1 MDIKLINSTGDLYIN
16 DKNDLEFFTEQE
28 KDFEVIQN
36 IVTMLNIRAGELV
49 YDVNYGL
56 DFNILFEKKAGNT
69 EEIKQHIK
77 TQIFNNFSD
86 YIEKITNVES
96 VFEDRKLSLQID
108 FEFKNERKY
117 RVKGVG
123 IAWQG

>member
-1 MDIKLINSTGDLYIN
+1 MLIRIN
-16 DKNDLEFFTEQE
+16 IN
-28 KDFEVIQN
+28 
-36 IVTMLNIRAGELV
+36 
-49 YDVNYGL
+49 
-56 DFNILFEKKAGNT
+56 
-69 EEIKQHIK
+69 K